1 MKNTFGDNVSI
12 TIFGESHGNA
22 IGCVLDGL
30 SPGIKV
36 DEDFIKHMLTL
47 RRPSGTISTQRQ
59 EADHFVIES
68 GVFEGYTTGTPI
80 CIVIPNTSQHSKDY
94 SKTRFLARPGHADY
108 TAFQKYHGFEDY
120 RGGGHFS
127 GRVTAAI
134 VAAGAIAM
142 SALASKGIKIGT
154 HISSLAG
161 INDRDFEDY
170 DADIKALSEK
180 TFPVLDGNAEQ
191 KMLEKI
197 NEARENQDSVGGVL
211 STVITGLDAG
221 LGEPY
226 FDSIESKIAHAMF
239 AVGGV
244 KGIEFGKGFELA
256 NMTGSAANDAFREKD
271 GKVVTETNNNGG
283 INGGITNGMPVTFN
297 LAVKPTPSIY
307 QKQKTVNFKT
317 GENADIEIVG
327 RHDPCIVHRARI
339 VVDSLCA
346 LTLCD
351 ILEGKHGTY
360 FFSLGE
366 KK

>member
-1 MKNTFGDNVSI
+1 MKNTFGDNV
-12 TIFGESHGNA
+12 TLTVFGESHGNA
-22 IGCVLDGL
+22 IGCVIDGL

-47 RRPSGTISTQRQ
+47 RRPSGTISTQRK
-59 EADHFVIES
+59 EADEYVIES

-80 CIVIPNTSQHSKDY
+80 CIVIPNTAQHSKDY
-94 SKTRFLARPGHADY
+94 SETRFLARPGHADY
-108 TAFQKYHGFEDY
+108 TAYQKYHGFEDY

-142 SALASKGIKIGT
+142 SALASKSIKIGT
-154 HISSLAG
+154 HILSLSG

-170 DADIKALSEK
+170 DADIKTLSEK
-180 TFPVLDGNAEQ
+180 TFPVLDSQAQQ
-191 KMLEKI
+191 KMLERI
-197 NEARENQDSVGGVL
+197 NEAREDLDSVGGVL

-226 FDSIESKIAHAMF
+226 FDSLESKIAHAMF

-244 KGIEFGKGFELA
+244 KGIEFGKGFEFA
-256 NMTGSAANDAFREKD
+256 NMTGSTANDAFREKD
-271 GKVVTETNNNGG
+271 GKIVTETNNNGG

-327 RHDPCIVHRARI
+327 RHDPCIVHRARA

-351 ILEGKHGTY
+351 VLEGKYGVDY
-360 FFSLGE
+360 FTQ
-366 KK
+366 KRD